1 MRWLSVVRAASR
13 DVRPMPSS
21 SRPHGDMS
29 AAVGSG
35 EEHAPTPRRELRLRD
50 LVFFDISAIVSLRW
64 VAAAAHAGPGSFVL
78 WIIAALFFFLPSAIV
93 VASLSRRFPEEGGF
107 YVWTKRAFGDQHAFI
122 CSWFYFI
129 STVLYFPSLLLAGIS
144 MAAYA
149 FGGPGERVAEHR
161 EFALPITL
169 VVLWAAFAANFF
181 GMRVAKWISAL
192 GGSSTFIIGAV
203 LGVLAIAAGL
213 HSGLA
218 TRFVLLPKPNLDTVN
233 FWSQIAFA
241 FVGLELAPIVSGE
254 IRNPRR
260 DLPRAA
266 VISGVVSVAFYI
278 AATSSLLVLLKPEE
292 ISPMTGLA
300 QAGAAG
306 ALKLG
311 APLVGILLAW
321 LIGIAV
327 VGQLDTWIAGNTRLP
342 YAIGLDHYLPA
353 AFSRVHPRW
362 GTPYVSLLVQ
372 AVAATLFLLMAQL
385 GETVRAAYQ
394 ITVDM
399 TVITTFIPFVY
410 IFATG
415 FRFANRIAA
424 ASGLGVT
431 LVAIALSVMPPPEAS
446 SVAAFEAKVV
456 GGSFLVLLLGWLLFK
471 RFEAQRS

>member
-1 MRWLSVVRAASR
+1 
-13 DVRPMPSS
+13 
-21 SRPHGDMS
+21 MS
-29 AAVGSG
+29 PLVGSG
-35 EEHAPTPRRELRLRD
+35 EEHAPTLHRELRLRD

-78 WIIAALFFFLPSAIV
+78 WIIAALFFLPSAIIV
-93 VASLSRRFPEEGGF
+93 GSLSRRFPEEGGF
-107 YVWTKRAFGDQHAFI
+107 YIWTKQAFGDQHAFI

-144 MAAYA
+144 MTAYA
-149 FGGPGERVAEHR
+149 FGGAGERFVEHR
-161 EFALPITL
+161 EFALPVTL

-181 GMRVAKWISAL
+181 GMKVAKWISAL

-203 LGVLAIAAGL
+203 LGVLAIAAAL
-213 HSGLA
+213 HSGMA
-218 TRFVLLPKPNLDTVN
+218 TKFVLLPKPNLDTVN

-266 VISGVVSVAFYI
+266 MISGVISVVFYI
-278 AATSSLLVLLKPEE
+278 AATSALLVLLKPEA

-306 ALKLG
+306 AQKLG
-311 APLVGILLAW
+311 VPVIGILLAS
-321 LIGIAV
+321 LIGVAV

-342 YAIGLDHYLPA
+342 YAIGLDRYLPA
-353 AFSRVHPRW
+353 AFGRIHPRW

-372 AVAATLFLLMAQL
+372 AVVATLLLLMAQL

-399 TVITTFIPFVY
+399 TVITTFIPFAY
-410 IFATG
+410 IFGAG
-415 FRFANRIAA
+415 FRFASRIAA
-424 ASGLGVT
+424 VSGIGVT
-431 LVAIALSVMPPPEAS
+431 LVAIVLSVLPPPEAS
-446 SVAAFEAKVV
+446 SVATFEAKVI
-456 GGSFLVLLLGWLLFK
+456 GGSALVAVLGWLLFK
-471 RFEAQRS
+471 RFEAKRSQGAGASL